1 MKSLVSIL
9 LVTSVVLAS
18 DTPEQIHVASG
29 TVPGS
34 IIFTWSTRKTTPTSE
49 VRVTTGTTWTTYSGS
64 SRDFRDGSNIWVIHA
79 VTAQLTP
86 GDKYTYE
93 VGSSSTGFT
102 SSYSLV
108 VPTDSDATNVLLF
121 GDLSTDQY
129 GSNTWTDIKGIAKD
143 LLVQAMVV
151 CGDMAYDL
159 SSKSSTVG
167 DNFMNDIQPIAHYVP
182 TMVAAG
188 NHETTDNYY
197 NYLTRFDMPNS
208 KYYYTFTAGLVRF
221 VAIHTEAFLTE
232 IDMLPDMLPFIQS
245 TLNRSPADKLKYPW
259 LVVFGH
265 RPMYCSSK
273 SKAEACGPEADTLK
287 KYLESW
293 FKQFKVDLYVNGH
306 VHNYQ
311 RTAPVYQGRVTSAYD
326 NYASTYINPQSTVY
340 VTTGGPGSDGT
351 NSKVDWTDAP
361 DWLVAGEEDYS
372 FSLMNVFNSTHL
384 YWQQL
389 KSKNNALT
397 DSFWIIK
404 T

>member
-34 IIFTWSTRKTTPTSE
+34 IIFTWSTRKTTATSE
-49 VRVTTGTTWTTYSGS
+49 VRVTTGTIWTTYSGS

-86 GDKYTYE
+86 GVKYTYE

-108 VPTDSDATNVLLF
+108 VPTDSDATNVLIF

-129 GSNTWTDIKGIAKD
+129 GANTWTDIKGIAKD

-197 NYLTRFDMPNS
+197 NYITRFDMPNA

-232 IDMLPDMLPFIQS
+232 LDMLPDMLPFILGV
-245 TLNRSPADKLKYPW
+245 LNRSPADKLKYPW

-293 FKQFKVDLYVNGH
+293 FKQYKVDLYVNGH

-311 RTAPVYQGRVTSAYD
+311 RTAPVYQGRVTSGYD
-326 NYASTYINPQSTVY
+326 SYASTYINPQSTVY

-361 DWLVAGEEDYS
+361 DWLVTGEEDYS

-384 YWQQL
+384 FWQQL

>member
-18 DTPEQIHVASG
+18 DIPQQIHVASG

-34 IIFTWSTRKTTPTSE
+34 IVFTWSTRSSTPTSE
-49 VRVTTGTTWTTYSGS
+49 VKVSSGSTWTTYTGS
-64 SRDFRDGSNIWVIHA
+64 SRPFKDGTNAWVIHA
-79 VTAQLTP
+79 VPAQLTP
-86 GDKYTYE
+86 GGKYSYE

-102 SSYSLV
+102 SSYSLA
-108 VPTDSDATNVLLF
+108 VPSDSAATNILLF
-121 GDLSTDQY
+121 GDLSTAQN
-129 GSNTWTDIKGIAKD
+129 GASTWNDIKGIAKN
-143 LLVQAMVV
+143 LNVQAMVV

-159 SSKSSTVG
+159 SSQSSTVG
-167 DNFMNDIQPIAHYVP
+167 DGFMNDIQPLAQYIP
-182 TMVAAG
+182 FMVSAG
-188 NHETTDNYY
+188 NHETSDNYY
-197 NYLTRFDMPNS
+197 NYLTRFDMPNT

-232 IDMLPDMLPFIQS
+232 VDMLPDMLPFIQGV
-245 TLNRSPADKLKYPW
+245 LNRSAADKLKYPW

-273 SKAEACGPEADTLK
+273 AKADACGPEADTLK

-293 FKQFKVDLYVNGH
+293 FKQYKVDLYVNGH

-311 RTAPVYQGRVTSAYD
+311 RTAPVYQGKVTSAYD
-326 NYASTYINPQSTVY
+326 AYASSYVNPQSTIY

-351 NSKVDWTDAP
+351 NSKVDYADAP
-361 DWLVAGEEDYS
+361 NWLIAGEQNYS
-372 FSLMNVFNSTHL
+372 FSVMNVYNSTHL

-389 KSKNNALT
+389 KSQDNSLS